1 MTRAVAQA
9 LLALAVLAARPAA
22 GAPLEP
28 GARLCLYPVG
38 VPLEEKA
45 GEARRAAIER
55 RLVAALEA
63 AAFEVAD
70 PPAVRA
76 LRKRIFEEEGRL
88 FDPATGERDR
98 AAFERTL
105 SKLALAFREELGCDA
120 QLAANVAIVRAPF
133 AGGTA
138 SWDGTSQQVASTGR
152 VILGALGGVVESG
165 WVNAFSLWLRVAD
178 FHDDSIA
185 FRSAGIET
193 PLQLAVVKD
202 QDLVPQDLWLQDA
215 GRIDAAIRSAL
226 GPGGSALRA
235 SVREVPKPAEP
246 PKP

>member
-1 MTRAVAQA
+1 MTRPAAQA
-9 LLALAVLAARPAA
+9 LLALALLAASKAG

-28 GARLCLYPVG
+28 GTRLCLYPVG

-45 GEARRAAIER
+45 GEARRAAIEGQ
-55 RLVAALEA
+55 LVAALRA
-63 AAFEVAD
+63 ASFEVAD

-76 LRKRIFEEEGRL
+76 LRKRIFEEESHL
-88 FDPATGERDR
+88 FDPATGERDPI
-98 AAFERTL
+98 AYERTL
-105 SKLALAFREELGCDA
+105 TKLAHAFREELGCDA

-138 SWDGTSQQVASTGR
+138 SWDGTTQQVASTGR

-178 FHDDSIA
+178 FHDESIA

-215 GRIDAAIRSAL
+215 GRIEAAIQSAL

-235 SVREVPKPAEP
+235 SVREAPTPTEATKP
-246 PKP
+246 